1 MNIQDR
7 TLVPEQGARRA
18 AARTRPPIID
28 CDIHPMMKSPRDLR
42 KFLAPEWRE
51 HFDAYGLRMNVPFVD
66 SSPYPK
72 ASPALSRVDAWPPA
86 GGLPGS
92 DLSFMREQLLDP
104 LNVEYGILHIL
115 AISGMAQRNVRFGS
129 AVCGALNNWQYEEW
143 TQKEKRLK
151 GSINVQGEDPEAAV
165 AEIERWAGNSD
176 FVQVA
181 MSGRAIEPLGRRRY
195 WPVFEAAVRHN
206 LPIGI
211 HLSGENG
218 HAASGA
224 GWPSYYAEHHHVSS
238 MAHRA
243 LATSL
248 VVEGVFEE
256 FPSLKFVFVEG
267 GFGWVPAWTW
277 RLDKQWA
284 RMRDE
289 VPHLKRPPSEY
300 IRQNLWFTSQPVEEP
315 EHPEDI
321 RSIIDWIGWDRLL
334 IATDYPH
341 WDFDDPELAF
351 RIRMSEGERRQIF
364 TENAKRVYGLS

>member
-218 HAASGA
+218 HAPSGA